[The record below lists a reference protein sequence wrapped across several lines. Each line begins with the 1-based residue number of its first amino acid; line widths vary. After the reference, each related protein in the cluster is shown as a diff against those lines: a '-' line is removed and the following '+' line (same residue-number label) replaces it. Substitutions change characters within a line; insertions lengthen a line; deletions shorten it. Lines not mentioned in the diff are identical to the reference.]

1 MDIIGKWKVKEFHI
15 PTPDGMQV
23 FTPETLPDEEEYEV
37 LHRWMRTFFEFTPDG
52 DSTPCACS
60 RGDGRAA
67 EKRGNGN
74 PRGLCRH
81 QVRGVE
87 GAGRQVLL

>member
-37 LHRWMRTFFEFTPDG
+37 LHRWCGRSSSSRPTA
-52 DSTPCACS
+52 DSTP
-60 RGDGRAA
+60 
-67 EKRGNGN
+67 
-74 PRGLCRH
+74 
-81 QVRGVE
+81 
-87 GAGRQVLL
+87 